1 MTDEIVSLRNIWVKY
16 GGYNVLEDVSLSI
29 FENDLIA
36 IIGVNGGGKSTL
48 LKVIAGLVKPFKG
61 EVKVFNNKPE
71 NVRDLIGYLPQYSLF
86 DLNFPITVLNVVLTG
101 LLGRRLLLKSY
112 SREHVQAALEALKTV
127 KMTGFENRPLNSLSG
142 GQIQRVL
149 IARAI
154 VKKPRLLLL
163 DEPTSSLD
171 PDMQNSF
178 YELLLQLK
186 KDMSVVVVSHDIG
199 VISSY
204 VDKMACL
211 NKRLY
216 YHGPVEGALKTL
228 QEVYQ
233 CPVELIA
240 HGIPHRVLERHE
252 K

>member
-1 MTDEIVSLRNIWVKY
+1 MVKEIVSLRNVWVKY
-16 GGYNVLEDVSLSI
+16 DGYNVLEDVTLSI
-29 FENDLIA
+29 FDRDLLA

-48 LKVIAGLVKPFKG
+48 LKVIAGLIKPFKG
-61 EVKVFNNKPE
+61 EVKVFDSSPE
-71 NVRDLIGYLPQYSLF
+71 KNRDLIGYLPQYNLF
-86 DLNFPITVLNVVLTG
+86 DLNFPITVLDVVLTG
-101 LLGRRLLLKSY
+101 LLGKRLLLKSY
-112 SREHVQAALEALKTV
+112 SNKDVEAALEALKTV
-127 KMTGFENRPLNSLSG
+127 KMAGFENRLLNSLSG

-171 PDMQNSF
+171 PEMQTSF

-186 KDMSVVVVSHDIG
+186 KAMSIVVVSHDIG
-199 VISSY
+199 VIASY

-216 YHGPVEGALKTL
+216 YHGPAEGALKSI

-240 HGIPHRVLERHE
+240 HGVPHRVLGRHE
-252 K
+252 D

>member
-1 MTDEIVSLRNIWVKY
+1 MSEEIVSLRNVWVKY
-16 GGYNVLEDVSLSI
+16 DGYNVLEDVSLSI
-29 FENDLIA
+29 YENDLLA

-48 LKVIAGLVKPFKG
+48 LKVIAGLIKPFKG
-61 EVKVFNNKPE
+61 DVKVFGNKPE
-71 NVRDLIGYLPQYSLF
+71 KTRDLIGYLPQYNFF
-86 DLNFPITVLNVVLTG
+86 DLHFPITVLDVVLTG
-101 LLGRRLLLKSY
+101 LLGRSLLFKSY
-112 SREHVQAALEALKTV
+112 SNEHVEAALEALKTV
-127 KMTGFENRPLNSLSG
+127 KMEGYENRVVGSLSG
-142 GQIQRVL
+142 GQIQRIL

-171 PDMQNSF
+171 ADMQKSF

-204 VDKMACL
+204 VNKMACL

-216 YHGPVEGALKTL
+216 YHGPVEGALKSI

-240 HGIPHRVLERHE
+240 HGVPHRVLGRHE
-252 K
+252 D